1 MMKKMK
7 IMWIVTIFA
16 GLILSACQ
24 PAPPVDTHPA
34 GDKYAY
40 GQDATVEALDV
51 LLMESFPL
59 QARAVV
65 TGYLPNGCTELHEID
80 VEREGDEFIITLTTR
95 KPTGDVAC
103 TEALVPFEESVNLE
117 IEGLVAGTYTVTA
130 QEQQAQF
137 TLDVDNVLEPAEGV
151 IGGEDIVLT
160 SDAVVEDLAVMI
172 MESDPAQ
179 VSVSLSGYFPD
190 GCTKIHEIRSSRDGD
205 VFTIQIVTE
214 RPAGDV
220 ACTMAIV
227 PFEEE
232 LPLDVAGLPAGAYT
246 LRVDGMSETFVIDAD
261 N

>member
-1 MMKKMK
+1 MMKKIK
-7 IMWIVTIFA
+7 IMLMFTLVASLVI
-16 GLILSACQ
+16 SACQ
-24 PAPPVDTHPA
+24 PAPPVDTPLVE
-34 GDKYAY
+34 DDYAY
-40 GQDATVEALDV
+40 GQNAIVEDLDV

-65 TGYLPNGCTELHEID
+65 KGYLRDGCTELYEIE
-80 VEREGDEFIITLTTR
+80 VERDGVEFMITLTTR
-95 KPTGDVAC
+95 RPTGDVAC

-117 IEGLVAGTYTVTA
+117 IEGLVAGIYTVTA
-130 QEQQAQF
+130 QEQRAQF
-137 TLDVDNVLEPAEGV
+137 TLDVDNVLQSE
-151 IGGEDIVLT
+151 GGEDILLT
-160 SDAVVEDLAVMI
+160 SDAVLEDLAVMI
-172 MESDPAQ
+172 LESDPVQ
-179 VSVSLSGYFPD
+179 VRVSLSGYLPD
-190 GCTKIHEIRSSRDGD
+190 GCTTIHEIRSSRDGD